1 MKRFTTKLGALACA
15 AALASCAAVPAFAAD
30 GTTTTTDKNFTTEDG
45 TTTSDVILEGKVAKE
60 GTLIT
65 VTVPSN
71 IPFAITLDDANG
83 YFKGLTSPV
92 ATITNSQAS
101 NAPVKVSVASV
112 EETTQGENKL
122 LGQMTDLLL
131 KGKVD
136 AAEKSVDMVQFGSLN
151 DNQKVLAD
159 SIAAGKAGE
168 ISIATSVQASDN
180 KVLKEGDYTVKAVLK
195 IDALTTPAA

>member
-15 AALASCAAVPAFAAD
+15 AALASCAAVPAFAAE
-30 GTTTTTDKNFTTEDG
+30 GTTTTDKNFTTKDG

-83 YFKGLTSPV
+83 YFTGLTSPV
-92 ATITNSQAS
+92 ATITNSEAS
-101 NAPVKVSVASV
+101 NVPVKVSVASV

-131 KGKVD
+131 KGKVET
-136 AAEKSVDMVQFGSLN
+136 AEKSVDMVQFSSLN